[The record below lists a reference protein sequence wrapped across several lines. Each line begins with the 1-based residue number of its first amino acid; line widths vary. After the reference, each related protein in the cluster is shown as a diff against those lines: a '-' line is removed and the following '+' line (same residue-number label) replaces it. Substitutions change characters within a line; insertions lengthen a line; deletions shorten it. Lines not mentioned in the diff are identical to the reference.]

1 MHVSRAAEIAVGLFV
16 ILGMAALLML
26 GLEVSGISSL
36 GSEGYVVSARFENV
50 GQLKPRAP
58 VTMGGVRI
66 GRVERID
73 YDEDSY
79 EAIAVLRIDDR
90 FRRIPDDTSASVL
103 TAGLLGERYVGLE
116 PGGSLEFLTDDS
128 QIQYTQSALILEK
141 IIGQFLFGKTGE
153 RQSP

>member
-90 FRRIPDDTSASVL
+90 FSRIPDDTSASVL